1 MSRDTWRPEQY
12 GRFRAERQQP
22 FFDLLALVRPAPEM
36 RVVDLGCGPG
46 ELTATLHRR
55 LAARETVGLDSSA
68 AMIERT
74 AAHAAPGLRF
84 ERDDIAAFSAAGTF
98 DLVFSNAALHWLP
111 DHPALLARLTAA
123 LRPGGQLAVQVPA
136 NNDHPTHVV
145 AAELAADFG
154 IAPRT
159 WSVLV
164 PEQYATLLDDL
175 GYFEQHVRLQ
185 VYPHHLAAREDV
197 VEWVKGT
204 LLTDYERR
212 LTPEAFAD
220 YLQRYRERLLPRLA
234 DARPFFFPFKRI
246 LLWARRPSDQA
257 DSGGGAVGSFG

>member
-1 MSRDTWRPEQY
+1 MPRDTWNPDQY
-12 GRFRAERQQP
+12 ARFRAERQQP

-46 ELTATLHRR
+46 ELTAMLHRQ
-55 LAARETVGLDSSA
+55 LGARETVGIDSST

-84 ERDDIAAFSAAGTF
+84 EQGDIAAFSAAGTF

-123 LRPGGQLAVQVPA
+123 LRPDGQLAVQMPA
-136 NNDHPTHVV
+136 NDDHPTHVV
-145 AAELAADFG
+145 ATELAADFG
-154 IAPRT
+154 IASRT
-159 WSVLV
+159 WPVLL
-164 PEQYATLLDDL
+164 PERYATLLDEL
-175 GYFEQHVRLQ
+175 GYVEQHVRLQ
-185 VYPHHLAAREDV
+185 VYGHHLAAREDV

-204 LLTDYERR
+204 LLTDYEQR

-220 YLQRYRERLLPRLA
+220 YLERYRERLLARLD

-246 LLWARRPSDQA
+246 LLWARRPS
-257 DSGGGAVGSFG
+257 